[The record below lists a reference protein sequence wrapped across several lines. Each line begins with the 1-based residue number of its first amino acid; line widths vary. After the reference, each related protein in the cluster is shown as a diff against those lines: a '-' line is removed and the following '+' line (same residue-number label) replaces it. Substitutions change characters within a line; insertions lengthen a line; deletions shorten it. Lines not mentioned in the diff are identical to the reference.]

1 MSIKIKL
8 LKNLS
13 NYFYSEENRSN
24 HFWEY
29 YNRLNYVSN
38 QIKEYN
44 LDSYTVLDIGGV
56 PGNNLLSRFGI
67 KEVTTLDINEN
78 ADIVASADKIP
89 LEDNTFDF
97 VTCLDT
103 FEHLPNEIRLNA
115 LDEIIRVAKVAAF
128 IVAPIDTEENNRAEE
143 LVIKY
148 NPVDFLLEHRKY
160 GLVNFTDIENRL
172 DKLKKEGKI
181 NIYEEYYMDN
191 LLTWVCLMVEF
202 RVSASQIYNEAY
214 FLENDFYPRRK
225 ALKIII

>member
-1 MSIKIKL
+1 MNIKIKL

-29 YNRLNYVSN
+29 FNRLNYVSS
-38 QIKEYN
+38 QIKEYS
-44 LDSYTVLDIGGV
+44 LDSFTVLDIGGV

-103 FEHLPNEIRLNA
+103 FEHLANEIRLNA